1 MTLSGQPTSEPAAHP
16 YAPYE
21 LVLDARELGLAETTV
36 TSELGSCVARHRPLR
51 GSARATVF
59 LHGASGAWTTW
70 TPLLAAARAGDI
82 DLPEPVLLDLPGWG
96 DAHLADGGGAITVL
110 AICSLVKAMLDK
122 LGYTEW
128 DLVGHSLGGFVAL
141 HMASIWPAPVA
152 SVRTISGTT
161 FSVIRSV
168 DHPARFFTEV
178 PGFTM
183 LWGVMRFL
191 TRLGPAGPWLVRT
204 LGATAVLRL
213 VFAPL
218 FRHGRR
224 IPLSLVRATAR
235 DLRPRS
241 FARAAEVAHHYDAA
255 TEWRGIRCPVFAV
268 KGDRDVFVTAGD
280 FVELAAVLPGSRRTV
295 IADCGHFGIVERPS
309 EVLAALGYLPRERP
323 GSPAAVTFD

>member
-1 MTLSGQPTSEPAAHP
+1 MRDRVDPS

-21 LVLDARELGLAETTV
+21 LVLDAAQLGLVETTV
-36 TSELGSCVARHRPLR
+36 TSELGSCTARHRPTR
-51 GSARATVF
+51 TGVRATVF

-70 TPLLAAARAGDI
+70 TPLLAAASAGRV

-96 DAHLADGGGAITVL
+96 DARLTDHLGDITVQ
-110 AICSLVKAMLDK
+110 AICSLVKAVLDE

-141 HMASIWPAPVA
+141 HMASIWSTPVT
-152 SVRTISGTT
+152 SVRMISGTT

-168 DHPARFFTEV
+168 DHPARNFAEV

-183 LWGVMRFL
+183 LWRVMQFL
-191 TRLGPAGPWLVRT
+191 TTLGPVGPWLVRT

-213 VFAPL
+213 VFGPL

-241 FARAAEVAHHYDAA
+241 FALAVQVAHNYDAS
-255 TEWRGIRCPVFAV
+255 TSWRSIRCPVFAV
-268 KGDRDVFVTAGD
+268 KGDRDVFVTERD
-280 FVELAAVLPGSRRTV
+280 FIELASVLPDSHRTV

-309 EVLAALGYLPRERP
+309 EVLAALGFLPATGLRGEAR
-323 GSPAAVTFD
+323 